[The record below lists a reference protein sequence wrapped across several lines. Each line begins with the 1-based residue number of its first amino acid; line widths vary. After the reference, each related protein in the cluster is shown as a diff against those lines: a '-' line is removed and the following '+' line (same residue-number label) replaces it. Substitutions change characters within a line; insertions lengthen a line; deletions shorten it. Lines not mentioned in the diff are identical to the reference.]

1 MKAFYEKYLTL
12 NLKDYG
18 ISLDLEINKVLIVI
32 FLGLCAACF
41 FVNYSQSNIALV
53 LRKLLRSGAVGEDN
67 AKTLAEL
74 GLSSAKPVKKLLSKS
89 GGPMKSIISYVG
101 EVKLTYEEYIA
112 REKAER
118 AAKKAQKRGDV
129 KRPSRDAVRG
139 EINAPIQDSKEE
151 SDNKNISSAALND
164 EREELSIT
172 EIDTP
177 DTSADIEKFT
187 ENQCFE
193 ENKASKNDI
202 ETIDFSTAKFFIREE
217 KKEAAMR
224 AFSKNSGSLIKTA
237 LSCVLLLGF
246 CLALV
251 FLMPTILS
259 AVKGIIFK

>member
-18 ISLDLEINKVLIVI
+18 ISFDLEINKVLIVI
-32 FLGLCAACF
+32 FIGLCAACF

-53 LRKLLRSGAVGEDN
+53 LRKLLRSGAVGESN

-118 AAKKAQKRGDV
+118 AAKKEKRKSDV
-129 KRPSRDAVRG
+129 KRASRDIQRG
-139 EINAPIQDSKEE
+139 KKSPDCEINTKGNDICLL
-151 SDNKNISSAALND
+151 SDT
-164 EREELSIT
+164 EELTVKDNSDLPIA
-172 EIDTP
+172 DT
-177 DTSADIEKFT
+177 ADSSQKFK
-187 ENQCFE
+187 
-193 ENKASKNDI
+193 ENKPKNKANSDI
-202 ETIDFSTAKFFIREE
+202 DTIDFSSAKFFIRED

-224 AFSKNSGSLIKTA
+224 AFSKNSGSLIKTV
-237 LSCVLLLGF
+237 LSCVLLLSF
-246 CLALV
+246 CAGLV